1 MAYIT
6 TMPQSINPVALNE
19 EIEIVNIIPPSKKE
33 LISPSKKTSSTIQ
46 PKQVKLLKDLK
57 SQLFA
62 ENNTLKNLKDQNLKS
77 PDVIP
82 NIPFETSDSLMNS
95 QFKSL
100 MSKPL
105 YPYQAYVNKIDGW
118 VLLKLFITE
127 IGAVENVEVLASNP
141 EGVFENI
148 AVKSAFKKTFPI
160 DANNLNPKKHTRNL
174 RIQYKAGEQFF

>member
-6 TMPQSINPVALNE
+6 TMPRSINPVALNE
-19 EIEIVNIIPPSKKE
+19 EVEIVNIKPPSKKE
-33 LISPSKKTSSTIQ
+33 LISTIKKASLTIQ
-46 PKQVKLLKDLK
+46 PKKNKLLKDLK

-62 ENNTLKNLKDQNLKS
+62 DNNTLKSTQVQNLKS
-77 PDVIP
+77 PQVTP
-82 NIPFETSDSLMNS
+82 NIPLETSDTLMS
-95 QFKSL
+95 SEFKSL
-100 MSKPL
+100 MNKPL
-105 YPYQAYVNKIDGW
+105 YPYEAYINKVDGW

-127 IGAVENVEVLASNP
+127 IGTVENVEVLASNP